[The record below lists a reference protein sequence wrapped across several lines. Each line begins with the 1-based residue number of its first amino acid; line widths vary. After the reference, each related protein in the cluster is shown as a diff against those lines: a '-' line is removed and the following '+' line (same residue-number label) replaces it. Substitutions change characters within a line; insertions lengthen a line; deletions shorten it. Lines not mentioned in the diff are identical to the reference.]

1 MVYRGGDPGGTG
13 GHVPPSIFV
22 GGDRPPGKYEKVHKN
37 NVQQILTKDCN
48 TLLGFGGPKSA
59 AFRQIKMQK
68 SSGSGA
74 MLPRIISFKMYN

>member
-1 MVYRGGDPGGTG
+1 MNTNITSIHIHSSRGGDPGGTG
-13 GHVPPSIFV
+13 GHVPP
-22 GGDRPPGKYEKVHKN
+22 GKFEKVHKN

>member
-1 MVYRGGDPGGTG
+1 MGGGRNA
-13 GHVPPSIFV
+13 PSIFV
-22 GGDRPPGKYEKVHKN
+22 GRGDRPPPPGEFDRVQQN

-59 AFRQIKMQK
+59 AFRQIKMQQ

-74 MLPRIISFKMYN
+74 MLPRIIFFKIYK